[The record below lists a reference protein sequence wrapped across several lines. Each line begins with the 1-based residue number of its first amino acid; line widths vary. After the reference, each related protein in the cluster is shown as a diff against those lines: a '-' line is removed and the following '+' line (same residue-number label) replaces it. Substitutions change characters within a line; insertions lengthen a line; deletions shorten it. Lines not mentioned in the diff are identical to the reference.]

1 MTKPG
6 YVLCIPCW
14 KMVQQEVVLNVSDKS
29 YDKIMQAIEAIEE
42 EKLKQVHSNED
53 FDFTSLYCKFCHHSD
68 VTVVTEANRTQLLA
82 LLEE

>member
-29 YDKIMQAIEAIEE
+29 PGKIMQAIEK
-42 EKLKQVHSNED
+42 EKLEQVMSHED
-53 FDFTSLYCKFCHHSD
+53 FDFESLQCKFCHQSN
-68 VTVVTEANRTQLLA
+68 VTVVTEENSTELLA
-82 LLEE
+82 LLEPED

>member
-29 YDKIMQAIEAIEE
+29 YNKIMQAIEEIEKE
-42 EKLKQVHSNED
+42 VKKEINWEQ
-53 FDFTSLYCKFCHHSD
+53 FDFKSLHCKFCYHSD